1 MKKGF
6 FCLSSTVVA
15 RLTVRAVMTFKGI
28 LLPSEEKKPI
38 KFHSRVSNKQIINE
52 KSQICDVFTVKK
64 NTRPRN
70 QVGFVTEQI
79 IKQS

>member
-1 MKKGF
+1 
-6 FCLSSTVVA
+6 
-15 RLTVRAVMTFKGI
+15 MTFKGI
-28 LLPSEEKKPI
+28 LLPSEEKKNI

-64 NTRPRN
+64 ES
-70 QVGFVTEQI
+70 EQI